1 MPRKASDKTV
11 THRIELGLVERD
23 KLNQIINTQKENQRL
38 DALTATLQ
46 AAGMAIGGI
55 GALGAGLA
63 LAAWL
68 APGIIDSVK
77 NKTKDAVDDLTKK
90 GISILN
96 DVLPENARITEV
108 EELRNEYDSLQASL
122 RAAGARKNQFC
133 TPSSIDYNEQTC
145 VIATDEYDNAKKEL
159 NDYITRMKEYAEAVK
174 EGGLQEGLEKINPIF
189 KFMPGGDWSIWDD

>member
-11 THRIELGLVERD
+11 THRIELGIKERAE
-23 KLNQIINTQKENQRL
+23 LTEIIKTQKENQRL

-68 APGIIDSVK
+68 APGIIDSVQ
-77 NKTKDAVDDLTKK
+77 NKTKNAVDNLTEK

-108 EELRNEYDSLQASL
+108 EELRNEYNTLQGSL

-133 TPSSIDYNEQTC
+133 TPSSIDYNEQAC
-145 VIATDEYDNAKKEL
+145 EIATNEYDNAKKEL
-159 NDYITRMKEYAEAVK
+159 NDYIIRMKEYAEAVK
-174 EGGLQEGLEKINPIF
+174 EGALQEGLGNINPIF
-189 KFMPGGDWSIWDD
+189 KFIPGGDWSIWND